1 MLCAR
6 CQAEI
11 PAGARFCAACGA
23 PVGVPCP
30 HCATPIFVGQ
40 RFCTGCGADAAQ
52 GTPAVAGAATAAVR
66 GAVAAAAAAM
76 APPAAPAPAGIPI
89 DASDDGERRQA
100 TVMFSDLSGY
110 TALNESSDPEDV
122 EALMARIKS
131 DASAVIERHGG
142 TVNQFVGDE
151 IMALF
156 GIPVARRDDARSAV
170 EAALEL
176 HGVVDAYLATL
187 EPAFAQSLAMHTG
200 IATGL
205 VVARRSDARAGDF
218 ALTGDA
224 VNTAARL
231 RSAAAS
237 REVVV
242 SATTWQQVSDA
253 FDAEATAPMAVKGK
267 DQPLVA
273 YRVRG
278 ARKAPAGDA
287 TPLVGRDDEL
297 RDFLAWA
304 EACRQRRRSRVV
316 IVRGDPGVG
325 KSRLVAEFVARAR
338 ALGFSCHTA
347 SVLDFGAETGR
358 DAVRSL
364 ARGLLGVDGSAAESA
379 RRTAIDRAS
388 AARPMAAEQL
398 LFLHDLLDV
407 APPAEQRAL
416 AAAMSTTAREQG
428 SLHVLC
434 DVVAAVGAAAPL
446 LLVVEDIHW
455 ADTWTLERLAAL
467 AVLAAKQPLLLVMT
481 TRFAGDPSAGA
492 WRTALHGAPL
502 TGIDL
507 GPLTLDDSHRLA
519 ALSSTMPATLV
530 ASCVERAEGNPLF
543 LLQLLL
549 DAGAAAQTRLP
560 GSIQALVHTR
570 MDRLAGED
578 KAALQAASVLGQR
591 FSAEALRHLLDRAAY
606 DPRPLVENF
615 LVRADAGEF
624 MFCHALIRDGAYA
637 SLLHKRRR
645 ALHTRAAE
653 WFASR
658 DGALAAEH
666 FDRADDPR
674 AAAAYLDASLTPAEQ
689 CRHAAA
695 LVLVERGLALAVAP
709 DTRFALLMAQGRL
722 LLELGRPGDAIEAAR
737 AALAAA
743 SSAGERAR
751 ALIAM
756 AAGMRL
762 NERIA
767 EGLAALDEAE
777 PLATE
782 AALAL
787 DLSRLH
793 HLRGNLLF
801 PLGRVTDC
809 VTEHELARRFA
820 RDAGSLEAE
829 AAAIGGL
836 GDGYY
841 LQGRMRSAHQQF
853 RSCVAM
859 ARAHGFGRLEVANLY
874 MIGWSGLH
882 LAEISAGA
890 SVGHEAIA
898 LAMRASQPRAEM
910 MARQLVTSVEGLL
923 RGGHEEAER
932 QAAAA
937 LTLART
943 LGARRFEAQ
952 TLGVCAV
959 LALRDG
965 QQERARRLVDEA
977 LALCRLHGMGHI
989 GPWLHGVRALTES
1002 EPAARSHWL
1011 DEGERQLALGSVSH
1025 NHVDLRGIAIDALLE
1040 VGDLDGVER
1049 NCVRIESYTAQEPLP
1064 LHDWIVRRGR
1074 ALARVA
1080 RGERD
1085 DALAASL
1092 RALHDEGTRAELKV
1106 LLPALDRAI
1115 ARVGA
1120 ASAG

>member
-1 MLCAR
+1 MTCAR
-6 CQAEI
+6 CEAEI

-23 PVGVPCP
+23 SVGVPCP
-30 HCATPIFVGQ
+30 KCATQVFAGQ
-40 RFCTGCGADAAQ
+40 RFCTGCGADVA
-52 GTPAVAGAATAAVR
+52 PAVAPGSAATAD
-66 GAVAAAAAAM
+66 AAAAAVSATLN
-76 APPAAPAPAGIPI
+76 ARTAGPAAGPG
-89 DASDDGERRQA
+89 DDGERRHA

-110 TALNESSDPEDV
+110 TALNESFDPEEV
-122 EALMARIKS
+122 EALMARVKS
-131 DASAVIERHGG
+131 EASAVIERHGG

-156 GIPVARRDDARSAV
+156 GIPVARRDDARRAV
-170 EAALEL
+170 EAALDL
-176 HGVVDAYLATL
+176 HDAVDAYLATL
-187 EPAFAQSLAMHTG
+187 DPAFARSLAMHTG

-205 VVARRSDARAGDF
+205 VVARRSDHRAGDF

-242 SATTWQQVSDA
+242 SATTWQQVADA
-253 FDAEATAPMAVKGK
+253 FDAEATAPMALKGK

-273 YRVRG
+273 YRIRG

-287 TPLVGRDDEL
+287 TPLVGRDEEL
-297 RDFLAWA
+297 RDFRALA
-304 EACRQRRRSRVV
+304 EACAQRRRSRVV

-325 KSRLVAEFVARAR
+325 KSRLVAAFVASAR
-338 ALGFSCHTA
+338 ALGFSCHA
-347 SVLDFGAETGR
+347 APVLDFGAETGR

-364 ARGLLGVDGSAAESA
+364 ARSLLGVDGSSEEAA
-379 RRTAIDRAS
+379 RRDAIERSS

-398 LFLHDLLDV
+398 LFLYDLLDV
-407 APPAEQRAL
+407 VPPAELRAL
-416 AAAMSTTAREQG
+416 AAAMSTSAREQG
-428 SLHVLC
+428 SLHALC
-434 DVVAAVGAAAPL
+434 DIVAAVGAVDPL

-455 ADTWTLERLAAL
+455 ADAWTLERLAAL
-467 AVLAAKQPLLLVMT
+467 AVLAARQPMLLVMT

-507 GPLTLDDSHRLA
+507 GPLTIDDSHRLA
-519 ALSSTMPATLV
+519 ALSSTMPAALV

-549 DAGAAAQTRLP
+549 DAGAAAQTSLP

-591 FSAEALRHLLDRAAY
+591 FTLEALRHVLDRPAY
-606 DPRPLVENF
+606 DPRLLIENF
-615 LVRADAGEF
+615 LVRADAGEL

-645 ALHTRAAE
+645 VLHTRAAE

-674 AAAAYLDASLTPAEQ
+674 AAAAYLDAALALADQ
-689 CRHAAA
+689 FRHAAA
-695 LVLVERGLALAVAP
+695 LALVERGLALAVVQE
-709 DTRFALLMAQGRL
+709 TRFALLMARGRL

-737 AALAAA
+737 AALEAA

-762 NERIA
+762 NDRIA

-782 AALAL
+782 AALPL

-801 PLGRVTDC
+801 PLARDADC
-809 VTEHELARRFA
+809 VREHELARRFA

-829 AAAIGGL
+829 AAAMGGL

-841 LQGRMRSAHQQF
+841 LQGRMRSANQQF
-853 RSCVAM
+853 RACVTM
-859 ARAHGFGRLEVANLY
+859 ARAHGFGRLEVANLP

-882 LAEISAGA
+882 LGEIAA
-890 SVGHEAIA
+890 AVAAGHEAIDLA
-898 LAMRASQPRAEM
+898 LRASQPRAEV
-910 MARQLVTSVEGLL
+910 MARQLVAWVEGLV
-923 RGGHEEAER
+923 RGRREEADR
-932 QAAAA
+932 QSAAA

-943 LGARRFEAQ
+943 VGARRFEAQ
-952 TLGVCAV
+952 ILGVRAM
-959 LALRDG
+959 LELRG
-965 QQERARRLVDEA
+965 GERERARRLVDEG
-977 LALCRLHGMGHI
+977 LALCRVHGMGQI
-989 GPWLHGVRALTES
+989 GPWLHGVCALTES
-1002 EPAARSHWL
+1002 DAESRSRWL
-1011 DEGERQLALGSVSH
+1011 EEGERQLALGGVSH
-1025 NHVDLRGIAIDALLE
+1025 NHLQLREIAIDALLE

-1049 NCVRIESYTAQEPLP
+1049 NCLRIERYIAQEPLP
-1064 LHDWIVRRGR
+1064 MCEWIVRRGR
-1074 ALARVA
+1074 ALAGVA
-1080 RGERD
+1080 RGERGET
-1085 DALAASL
+1085 LAASL
-1092 RALHDEGTRAELKV
+1092 RALRQEGAQAELMV
-1106 LLPALDRAI
+1106 LLPAVDAAI
-1115 ARVGA
+1115 AQVA
-1120 ASAG
+1120 AL